1 MTVAS
6 AASAFLT
13 LAAVR
18 TRAPLVHSITNL
30 VVTNLTANAL
40 LAFGASPAMVEGTD
54 EVEEFARIA
63 SALVINTGTMTS
75 ERAAAMRLA
84 AGAAREAGV
93 PWVLDP
99 VAAGAISYRTAVARD
114 LLRLG
119 PAVVRGN
126 ASEIMALAGERAAGR
141 GVDSAHLAEAA
152 HGAAAR
158 LALEWRT
165 VVAVTGAVDHVT
177 DGARVVS
184 VANGVAL
191 MTRITGMG
199 CTASALIGACVG
211 AGVEP
216 LAAAAHGL
224 ALLGLAAE
232 RGMGRARGPA
242 SLQVAL
248 IDELYLFGEA
258 GVLEGIEIREGQ
270 GSALDPLGPEAPDPV
285 P

>member
-1 MTVAS
+1 M
-6 AASAFLT
+6 
-13 LAAVR
+13 R
-18 TRAPLVHSITNL
+18 ERAPLVHNITNL

-63 SALVINTGTMTS
+63 SALVINTGTMS
-75 ERAAAMRLA
+75 SGRAAAMRLA
-84 AGAAREAGV
+84 AAAAREAGT

-114 LLRLG
+114 LLRHR

-126 ASEIMALAGERAAGR
+126 ASEIMALAGEAASGR
-141 GVDSAHLAEAA
+141 GVDSAHGAEAA
-152 HGAAAR
+152 HDAAR
-158 LALEWRT
+158 RLAIET
-165 VVAVTGAVDHVT
+165 GAVIAVTGAVDHVT
-177 DGARVVS
+177 DGSRVLS

-199 CTASALIGACVG
+199 CTATALIGACLG
-211 AGVEP
+211 AGVVP
-216 LAAAAHGL
+216 LAAAAHAL

-232 RGMGRARGPA
+232 RGMMRAGGPA

-248 IDELYLFGEA
+248 LDELHG
-258 GVLEGIEIREGQ
+258 
-270 GSALDPLGPEAPDPV
+270 LDEDAVRRGAKV
-285 P
+285 S